1 MIRLLQLLISPLVK
15 AFQTVY
21 KDGKI
26 NYNSLVTIIVLL
38 TVLGGF
44 GYHEYSKVDEDKHIE
59 LTKETVLMLLS
70 DTDVQDLLDMPDSGD
85 SGDTD
90 E

>member
-1 MIRLLQLLISPLVK
+1 MNKLLQLLISPLVN
-15 AFQTVY
+15 AFQTLY

-38 TVLGGF
+38 GVLGSF
-44 GYHEYSKVDEDKHIE
+44 GYHEYSKIDSDKHYE
-59 LTKETVLMLLS
+59 KVKMVLETS
-70 DTDVQDLLDMPDSGD
+70 DTDVEVLDAGD
-85 SGDTD
+85 SD